1 MRERCSSQ
9 MNLRRLMWP
18 ALLGTKARKAG
29 PVAVLRR
36 RGRLLLRHRAPG
48 RGRGRGGGR
57 SRALLCSRPPAP
69 RPPSRASAL
78 PTSGSRRRAAARRLP
93 PPNAP
98 SARRR
103 GLAARRALS
112 APGPGAARGLAASRR
127 LALVRAAARRA
138 ALHPLEQSRIRS
150 LPIEHVDAVRPL
162 QQQPEVLDFERVRR
176 AVLRQ
181 QARAVRRAV
190 DEVIRKRK
198 QPLLRLRAQRIRRH
212 RLLRVEPL
220 QQLAQ
225 LLRR

>member
-1 MRERCSSQ
+1 
-9 MNLRRLMWP
+9 MWP
-18 ALLGTKARKAG
+18 SLLEAPGKAG

-36 RGRLLLRHRAPG
+36 RGRPLLRHRAPG

-57 SRALLCSRPPAP
+57 SRALLCSRAPAP
-69 RPPSRASAL
+69 RPPSGASAL
-78 PTSGSRRRAAARRLP
+78 PTRCSRRRTAGRLP

-103 GLAARRALS
+103 GLAARRALA
-112 APGPGAARGLAASRR
+112 APGPGATRGLAASGR

-138 ALHPLEQSRIRS
+138 ALHPLEQSRVRS

-181 QARAVRRAV
+181 QARTVRRAV
-190 DEVIRKRK
+190 DEIIRKRK

-225 LLRR
+225 LLHR